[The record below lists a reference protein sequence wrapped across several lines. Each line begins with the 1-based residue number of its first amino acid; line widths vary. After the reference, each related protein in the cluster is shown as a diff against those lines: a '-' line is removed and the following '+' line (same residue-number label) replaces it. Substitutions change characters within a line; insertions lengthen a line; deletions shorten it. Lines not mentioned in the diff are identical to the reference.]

1 MPEKSPSLANN
12 GEVVD
17 IALASLNGAL
27 RHICWPISPPTPK
40 LSNPMPM
47 DGDIILDMVNHFN
60 EKTVTLPCYNA
71 WPRKL
76 PIYCQNAL
84 CMAQSRHILQFDI
97 KLVVPGYARILGKG
111 KLRKEA

>member
-1 MPEKSPSLANN
+1 
-12 GEVVD
+12 
-17 IALASLNGAL
+17 
-27 RHICWPISPPTPK
+27 
-40 LSNPMPM
+40 M

-84 CMAQSRHILQFDI
+84 CMAQSRHILQFDLHNI
-97 KLVVPGYARILGKG
+97 SNKKSKYISFLYKKIYIS
-111 KLRKEA
+111 